1 LILSCY
7 DFEKTIDRSG
17 TDCLKHDCAALH
29 GLPEGLLPMWVADMD
44 FKTADPII
52 AALKK
57 TADHGAFGYTVPGT
71 AYYGALQSWWRTR
84 FGYEFDARSVVVT
97 PGVVFSLAQIVRAFT
112 EPDDAVLIQRP
123 VYYPFSEVIEDNGRK
138 VVNSP
143 LVFGAD
149 GRYHMDMDDFER
161 KLAEQRPKMFILC
174 SPHNPVGRVWTRDEL
189 ERIGDLCLA
198 HGCLVV
204 SDEIHADFTY
214 GGHRHTVF
222 STIKDEFR
230 ANSIVCTSPSKTFN
244 LAGLQVSNI
253 IIEDDALRR
262 RYKKE
267 INAAGYSQPSMM
279 GVAACRAA
287 YEEGGPWLSEL
298 LDYLAGNVAL
308 LRDSF
313 PPVMSNNRNSL
324 RSVKP
329 DRLSDGISLVEPE
342 GTYLPWLDFRGT
354 GLTQKEADDIL
365 IKKAKVWFDSGTMFG
380 PEGEGFQRI
389 NIACPHSVLQ
399 KAIRKITEA
408 L

>member
-1 LILSCY
+1 
-7 DFEKTIDRSG
+7 
-17 TDCLKHDCAALH
+17 
-29 GLPEGLLPMWVADMD
+29 
-44 FKTADPII
+44 
-52 AALKK
+52 
-57 TADHGAFGYTVPGT
+57 VPGP

-112 EPDDAVLIQRP
+112 EPGDAVLIQRP
-123 VYYPFSEVIEDNGRK
+123 VYYPFSEVIEDIGRK

-174 SPHNPVGRVWTRDEL
+174 SPHNPVGRVWTRGEL
-189 ERIGDLCLA
+189 ERVGDLCLA

-222 STIKDEFR
+222 STVKDEFR

-253 IIEDDALRR
+253 IIEDSALRR

-267 INAAGYSQPSMM
+267 INAVGYSEPTIM
-279 GVAACRAA
+279 GVVACRAA
-287 YEEGGPWLSEL
+287 YEEGGSWLAEL
-298 LDYLAGNVAL
+298 LDYLAGNIAL

-313 PPVMSNNRNSL
+313 PPMSGNRNAL
-324 RSVKP
+324 RSAKP
-329 DRLSDGISLVEPE
+329 DRLSSAISLVEPE

-354 GLTQKEADDIL
+354 GLTQKEADNIL
-365 IKKAKVWFDSGTMFG
+365 IGKAKVWFDSGTMFG

-389 NIACPHSVLQ
+389 NIACPRSVLQ
-399 KAIRKITEA
+399 KAIQNIIECNMKK
-408 L
+408 